1 MATANLLFDLP
12 PALHASTPPE
22 QRGIRRDRVRMMTLD
37 RVSGEVGHDHFF
49 HLDQY
54 LNSGDVLVLNNSRTI
69 PAVLK
74 AIMKRNGALVYEDVE
89 VRLARRINEGV
100 WESLIVSDTV
110 KLGDT
115 LHFSH
120 SLSAKVTGEKENSP
134 LKTLHFSKTGSELF
148 NDIYSLGEPVRY
160 EYIHHPWNLNYY
172 QTVYG
177 TVPGSVE
184 MPSAGRAF
192 SWELLLALQQKGV
205 KIAFLQLH
213 TGLSYLLDD
222 KWHISPVEQVEQYK
236 IPEETM
242 ESILRTKD
250 EGGRVIA
257 VGTTVVRAIESS
269 LSSGRLEG
277 FTKLYIDSK
286 HQLKLINGIVTGFH
300 EPEAS
305 HLDMLTA
312 FISEDNL
319 LCAYQEAID
328 QGYLWHEFGDMNLII

>member
-1 MATANLLFDLP
+1 MASIYTLFELP
-12 PALHASTPPE
+12 PALHAGTPPE
-22 QRGIRRDRVRMMTLD
+22 RRGIRRDRVRMMTLD
-37 RVSGEVGHDHFF
+37 RVSGEVDHDLFF

-54 LNSGDVLVLNNSRTI
+54 LNGGDMLVLNNSRTI
-69 PAVLK
+69 PAILK
-74 AIMKRNGALVYEDVE
+74 ATMKRNGVSVHEDVE
-89 VRLARRINEGV
+89 VRLARRKNEGV

-115 LHFSH
+115 LHFSY
-120 SLSAKVTGEKENSP
+120 SLCAKVTGVKVNSP

-160 EYIHHPWNLNYY
+160 EYIHQPWDLNYY

-213 TGLSYLLDD
+213 TGLSYLLED
-222 KWHISPVEQVEQYK
+222 KWHLGPVDQVEQYK

-242 ESILRTKD
+242 ASILRTKD

-269 LSSGRLEG
+269 ISSGKLEG
-277 FTKLYIDSK
+277 STKLYIDSK
-286 HQLKLINGIVTGFH
+286 YQLKMIDGILTGFH

-305 HLDMLTA
+305 HLDMLAA
-312 FISEDNL
+312 FISEDKL
-319 LCAYQEAID
+319 ICAYQEAID